1 MKNKNPSYKAK
12 VSSNF
17 LKTLL
22 ACCAIC
28 LVCNSHHRRHSKKQ
42 ISRKKT
48 SRCRRLLFTFGLFF
62 SLGLLYFLLKI
73 MFHFHNA
80 SATMAICTLY
90 IGTIVKWVYTSMR
103 LRFTQ
108 LISKYSA
115 LSSSWGG
122 CARCIIF
129 VIMVVWGGL
138 RREGGNIF
146 TFSIESLA

>member
-12 VSSNF
+12 VWSNF

-90 IGTIVKWVYTSMR
+90 IGNIVMCYV
-103 LRFTQ
+103 
-108 LISKYSA
+108 
-115 LSSSWGG
+115 
-122 CARCIIF
+122 
-129 VIMVVWGGL
+129 
-138 RREGGNIF
+138 
-146 TFSIESLA
+146 SLH